1 MGLQITI
8 RESGDV
14 TVLDL
19 RGKSTLSPGGSE
31 SLSRCLRKL
40 EADGVRRLLLNLTD
54 LVQIDSSGITLIVK
68 AYIHLRARG
77 GDLRLLRPN
86 GHVLEVLRL
95 SGCLKSST
103 VITMKPRPS
112 LGSSGVT
119 PQNLKVQ
126 LVFPRLSARRANNS
140 NGAGDRN

>member
-86 GHVLEVLRL
+86 GHVLEVLRAL
-95 SGCLKSST
+95 RLLE
-103 VITMKPRPS
+103 VIHSYNNETEALAGFQR
-112 LGSSGVT
+112 GY
-119 PQNLKVQ
+119 
-126 LVFPRLSARRANNS
+126 AANP
-140 NGAGDRN
+140 